1 MSISD
6 ISIPVLQ
13 GSDAGKAK
21 PGPALRQS
29 ICSAC
34 RERNIE
40 CSYRVGGPKG
50 RPRGPSRASTED
62 TSIKSGVSTPSTD
75 SLQWR
80 GGSPVKNAY
89 LDGSNPDV
97 PDRSV
102 ATNLQS
108 MFNRLMG
115 DRSEST
121 THHSNLVLDNFN
133 KQIPRAGRPAKC
145 GGSPQ
150 SPMPTSI
157 GKPIS
162 YEGLFFIL
170 AQELIEMIA
179 LRFGDLGCHQLEAG
193 RSRYFVKSFMAD
205 TVECMF
211 DRVESFPSTDKGNSP
226 PSGFG
231 QPLTPGS
238 TPLQEYNGH
247 LTVQMLEIWFSQHPL
262 SFIFP
267 KTLLLRDIRHDT
279 HDEILLAAILAD
291 VQYAQDNEESRNKG
305 SKLFRW
311 AAAKLREVSQNNIR
325 LSTIQAVILLG
336 WRSLCSGNA
345 RRAMCYFVWAGYAI
359 HSLPTPPLGVNTI
372 NGIDV
377 GEIERESLCNAHWL
391 IFSVN
396 LWAMM
401 QMDAPGC
408 EMPPS
413 SAPSSF
419 PPVDESASASFK
431 LDRTSYN
438 FSTLQNQERMFRELW
453 LLSHVAATTSH
464 IYALYPRSLPQE
476 DISDPGCWQQ
486 STLEQLRRLSSPT
499 TDISMLCTRV
509 RRVLLD
515 SVQLVE
521 THVQH
526 SHSQALAL
534 SASHT
539 MIIHFLVPS
548 PASSTNGNSYAG
560 SMSRVFAAGGIDQL
574 IVDFCYSATSL
585 LKVFSVLDNADR
597 EGAHSDRVV
606 MSQRPS
612 SIYDIFALALD
623 ACGRGMNSI
632 YLLGQNGSELERK
645 CVRDRTGE
653 LYRLATELH
662 AFSKE
667 LNLVSTTRLKTV
679 KKQLK
684 NAITQFGSLHMGLSS
699 SYGSTS
705 TSSCGSMGIP
715 DSAIT
720 TGFDGDFFGLDH
732 LSDTSSTRMGGGFY
746 GYGLPVLTDDAYS
759 ADGGLGYF
767 LDAQAQADGL
777 QNFNAPMPSDS
788 GSAPYRMDSMM
799 E

>member
-1 MSISD
+1 
-6 ISIPVLQ
+6 
-13 GSDAGKAK
+13 
-21 PGPALRQS
+21 
-29 ICSAC
+29 
-34 RERNIE
+34 
-40 CSYRVGGPKG
+40 
-50 RPRGPSRASTED
+50 
-62 TSIKSGVSTPSTD
+62 
-75 SLQWR
+75 
-80 GGSPVKNAY
+80 
-89 LDGSNPDV
+89 
-97 PDRSV
+97 
-102 ATNLQS
+102 
-108 MFNRLMG
+108 
-115 DRSEST
+115 
-121 THHSNLVLDNFN
+121 
-133 KQIPRAGRPAKC
+133 
-145 GGSPQ
+145 
-150 SPMPTSI
+150 
-157 GKPIS
+157 
-162 YEGLFFIL
+162 
-170 AQELIEMIA
+170 
-179 LRFGDLGCHQLEAG
+179 
-193 RSRYFVKSFMAD
+193 
-205 TVECMF
+205 MF
-211 DRVESFPSTDKGNSP
+211 DRVESFPSPRAESSNSP
-226 PSGFG
+226 NGFN
-231 QPLTPGS
+231 QSLPTS
-238 TPLQEYNGH
+238 TPLQEYNAH
-247 LTVQMLEIWFSQHPL
+247 LTIQMLEIWFSQHPL

-305 SKLFRW
+305 TKLFKW
-311 AAAKLREVSQNNIR
+311 AATKLQEIPQCNIK
-325 LSTIQAVILLG
+325 LSTIQAVVLLG
-336 WRSLCSGNA
+336 WRSLCSGSA

-359 HSLPTPPLGVNTI
+359 HSLPTPVLLQNTI

-401 QMDAPGC
+401 QMDSPGC

-464 IYALYPRSLPQE
+464 IYALYPRSLPQQNTN
-476 DISDPGCWQQ
+476 DQGSACWQ
-486 STLEQLRRLSSPT
+486 SHTLDQLRRLSSPT
-499 TDISMLCTRV
+499 QDISMLCTRV

-548 PASSTNGNSYAG
+548 PSSNGNSYAG

-574 IVDFCYSATSL
+574 IVDFCHSATSL
-585 LKVFSVLDNADR
+585 LKVFSVLENSHPDGR
-597 EGAHSDRVV
+597 SDRIV

-632 YLLGQNGSELERK
+632 YLLGQTGTEIERK
-645 CVRDRTGE
+645 AVRDRTIE
-653 LYRLATELH
+653 LARLATELH
-662 AFSKE
+662 AFSKD
-667 LNLVSTTRLKTV
+667 LNLVSTSRLKLV

-684 NAITQFGSLHMGLSS
+684 NAMAQFTSLQLDMPMSS
-699 SYGSTS
+699 TYSSTGPS
-705 TSSCGSMGIP
+705 SSCGSIGIP

-720 TGFDGDFFGLDH
+720 AGYDGDFFGLDH
-732 LSDTSSTRMGGGFY
+732 LSNASPAGMGGGFY
-746 GYGLPVLTDDAYS
+746 GYGLPVLTDEAYS
-759 ADGGLGYF
+759 ADGGLGYY
-767 LDAQAQADGL
+767 LDAHADGM
-777 QNFNAPMPSDS
+777 NFNTQLMPDS
-788 GSAPYRMDSMM
+788 GHVSYHTDTLMD
-799 E
+799 

>member
-1 MSISD
+1 
-6 ISIPVLQ
+6 
-13 GSDAGKAK
+13 
-21 PGPALRQS
+21 
-29 ICSAC
+29 
-34 RERNIE
+34 
-40 CSYRVGGPKG
+40 
-50 RPRGPSRASTED
+50 
-62 TSIKSGVSTPSTD
+62 
-75 SLQWR
+75 
-80 GGSPVKNAY
+80 
-89 LDGSNPDV
+89 
-97 PDRSV
+97 
-102 ATNLQS
+102 
-108 MFNRLMG
+108 
-115 DRSEST
+115 
-121 THHSNLVLDNFN
+121 
-133 KQIPRAGRPAKC
+133 
-145 GGSPQ
+145 
-150 SPMPTSI
+150 
-157 GKPIS
+157 
-162 YEGLFFIL
+162 
-170 AQELIEMIA
+170 
-179 LRFGDLGCHQLEAG
+179 
-193 RSRYFVKSFMAD
+193 
-205 TVECMF
+205 MF
-211 DRVESFPSTDKGNSP
+211 DRVDSFPSPQADSSNTPN
-226 PSGFG
+226 GFG
-231 QPLTPGS
+231 QSLPTS
-238 TPLQEYNGH
+238 TPLQEYNAH
-247 LTVQMLEIWFSQHPL
+247 LTIQMLEIWFSQHPL

-305 SKLFRW
+305 TKLFKW
-311 AAAKLREVSQNNIR
+311 AAAKLQEITQRDIK
-325 LSTIQAVILLG
+325 LSTIQAVVLLG
-336 WRSLCSGNA
+336 WRSLCSGSA

-359 HSLPTPPLGVNTI
+359 HSLPIPQLLQNTI

-401 QMDAPGC
+401 QMDSPGC

-464 IYALYPRSLPQE
+464 IYALYPRSLPQQHTAE
-476 DISDPGCWQQ
+476 QGSACWQ
-486 STLEQLRRLSSPT
+486 SHTLDQLRRLSSPT
-499 TDISMLCTRV
+499 QDISMLCTRV

-548 PASSTNGNSYAG
+548 PSNGNSYAG

-585 LKVFSVLDNADR
+585 LKVFSVLENTNPDQDR
-597 EGAHSDRVV
+597 IV

-632 YLLGQNGSELERK
+632 YLLGQTGTEMERK
-645 CVRDRTGE
+645 AVRDRTVE
-653 LYRLATELH
+653 LTRLATELH
-662 AFSKE
+662 VFSKS
-667 LNLVSTTRLKTV
+667 LNLVSTSRLKLV

-684 NAITQFGSLHMGLSS
+684 NAMAQFTSLQLEMPMS
-699 SYGSTS
+699 SYTS
-705 TSSCGSMGIP
+705 TGPSSSCGGSIGMP

-720 TGFDGDFFGLDH
+720 AGFDSDYFGLDQ
-732 LSDTSSTRMGGGFY
+732 LGNASPAGMGGGFY

-767 LDAQAQADGL
+767 LDAHADGL
-777 QNFNAPMPSDS
+777 NYNTQIMPDS
-788 GSAPYRMDSMM
+788 GNINYRTDSMM
-799 E
+799 D

>member
-1 MSISD
+1 T
-6 ISIPVLQ
+6 
-13 GSDAGKAK
+13 
-21 PGPALRQS
+21 PALRKSCHFCRSRKIRCSGQS

-50 RPRGPSRASTED
+50 RPRGPSRTSTED
-62 TSIKSGVSTPSTD
+62 ASALVSPKPSVTKSASLDSSTWREAMDRSLNFGPFENSSND
-75 SLQWR
+75 S
-80 GGSPVKNAY
+80 
-89 LDGSNPDV
+89 
-97 PDRSV
+97 SV
-102 ATNLQS
+102 ATNLQN
-108 MFNRLMG
+108 MFNRLLG
-115 DRSEST
+115 DQSQNDGSIHPSYPVMDAFGRR
-121 THHSNLVLDNFN
+121 
-133 KQIPRAGRPAKC
+133 IPRDRRSSYSSAGSRSSSAP
-145 GGSPQ
+145 G
-150 SPMPTSI
+150 TV

-170 AQELIEMIA
+170 AQELIEMLA
-179 LRFGDLGCHQLEAG
+179 LRFGDLGCHQLEPA
-193 RSRYFVKSFMAD
+193 RSRYFVKSFAAD
-205 TVECMF
+205 STETMF
-211 DRVESFPSTDKGNSP
+211 DRPDLVQSSEQMNDNEFPQLSMG
-226 PSGFG
+226 
-231 QPLTPGS
+231 

-247 LTVQMLEIWFSQHPL
+247 LTIQMLEIWFSQHPL

-291 VQYAQDNEESRNKG
+291 VQYAQDNEESRHKG
-305 SKLFRW
+305 GKLFRW
-311 AAAKLREVSQNNIR
+311 ASARLQEVSQQQIK

-336 WRSLCSGNA
+336 WRALCSSQA
-345 RRAMCYFVWAGYAI
+345 RRAMVYFVWAGYAI
-359 HSLPTPPLGVNTI
+359 HSLPTPQLGINTI

-401 QMDAPGC
+401 QMDSPGC

-464 IYALYPRSLPQE
+464 IYALYPRKAPQE
-476 DISDPGCWQQ
+476 IQNDKADCWQ
-486 STLEQLRRLSSPT
+486 SHTLDQLRRLSNPT
-499 TDISMLCTRV
+499 QDISLLCTRV

-515 SVQLVE
+515 SVHLVE

-548 PASSTNGNSYAG
+548 PSTSSTYG
-560 SMSRVFAAGGIDQL
+560 SSTSRVFAAGGIDQL
-574 IVDFCYSATSL
+574 IVDFCYSANSL
-585 LKVFSVLDNADR
+585 LKVFSVLDSADQD
-597 EGAHSDRVV
+597 GAHSDRVV

-632 YLLGQNGSELERK
+632 YLLGQTGNMLEQK
-645 CVRDRTGE
+645 CVRERTPE
-653 LYRLATELH
+653 LLRLATALH
-662 AFSKE
+662 TFSKE
-667 LNLVSTTRLKTV
+667 LNLVSNSRLKLV

-684 NAITQFGSLHMGLSS
+684 NAICQFGS
-699 SYGSTS
+699 
-705 TSSCGSMGIP
+705 
-715 DSAIT
+715 IT
-720 TGFDGDFFGLDH
+720 MAT
-732 LSDTSSTRMGGGFY
+732 
-746 GYGLPVLTDDAYS
+746 P
-759 ADGGLGYF
+759 
-767 LDAQAQADGL
+767 
-777 QNFNAPMPSDS
+777 P
-788 GSAPYRMDSMM
+788 
-799 E
+799 